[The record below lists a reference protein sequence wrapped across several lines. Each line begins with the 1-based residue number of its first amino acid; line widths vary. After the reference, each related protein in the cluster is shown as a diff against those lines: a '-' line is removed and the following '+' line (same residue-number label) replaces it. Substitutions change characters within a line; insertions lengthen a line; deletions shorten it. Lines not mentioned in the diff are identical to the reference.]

1 MSKIVF
7 NAPSKLTL
15 WKRLVNY
22 WTRYRTR
29 YHKLSKVVIVETTPE
44 IIGQISSLT
53 SVDIDGGNSFM
64 VVWKYNHDSY
74 FWQPDIIEFHNWKGI
89 ACLVTKL
96 DELGF
101 TQPKNEN

>member
-1 MSKIVF
+1 
-7 NAPSKLTL
+7 
-15 WKRLVNY
+15 
-22 WTRYRTR
+22 
-29 YHKLSKVVIVETTPE
+29 
-44 IIGQISSLT
+44 
-53 SVDIDGGNSFM
+53 M